1 MPSREKINFTGHLG
15 ESLAGLIELPDHEP
29 KAIALFAHCFTC
41 GKDIVA
47 ASRIARHMVSKGF
60 GVMRFDFTGLGSS
73 DGDFA
78 NTNFTS
84 NIEDLVKA
92 ADFLRTSYTAP
103 QVLIGHSLGGTAV
116 LNAAARIPESLGI
129 VTIGSP
135 ADAQHVSQ
143 QFASALEEIDVHGEA
158 NVNLAG
164 RPFRIRKQFVDDI
177 RKTSVESIRG
187 TRKAFLIMHAPQ
199 DDVVSIKEAEKIY
212 QAASHPKS
220 FVSLDDADHL
230 LSNRTDAEY
239 VADVVASW
247 SSRFIRE
254 NTISEAATEIPVTSA
269 AKSTSSINPANASTA
284 ESNVITN
291 HPGSMLASEVDH
303 KFTIKLQSDKHQWL
317 ADEPA
322 SVGGNEAGPDPYEL
336 LLSSVGACTAMT
348 IRMYAERKGWPL
360 QDVNVSLKHERQY
373 DKDCEG
379 CDQSPQRI
387 EKINR
392 FVALQGDLTDEQRK
406 RLMEIADKCP
416 VHRTLTGELS
426 MHSEEINFN

>member
-1 MPSREKINFTGHLG
+1 MPSRKKINFTGHQG
-15 ESLAGLIELPDHEP
+15 ESLAGLIELPDHQP
-29 KAIALFAHCFTC
+29 KALALFAHCFTC

-84 NIEDLVKA
+84 NIEDLIKA
-92 ADFLRTSYTAP
+92 ADFLRTNYDAP

-143 QFASALEEIDVHGEA
+143 QFASALEEIDRHGEA

-187 TRKAFLIMHAPQ
+187 TKKAFLIMHAPQ
-199 DDVVSIKEAEKIY
+199 DNVVSIKEAEKIY

-230 LSNRTDAEY
+230 LSNRADAEY

-247 SSRFIRE
+247 SGRFIHE
-254 NTISEAATEIPVTSA
+254 NAITNAAIERPVTGADTSN
-269 AKSTSSINPANASTA
+269 SITTSSINPANANTV
-284 ESNVITN
+284 ESNVVTN
-291 HPGSMLASEVDH
+291 HPGSLLASEVDH

-322 SVGGNEAGPDPYEL
+322 AVGGNEAGPDPYEL
-336 LLSSVGACTAMT
+336 LLSSVAACTCLLYT
-348 IRMYAERKGWPL
+348 SPSPRDLSTSRMPSSA
-360 QDVNVSLKHERQY
+360 
-373 DKDCEG
+373 
-379 CDQSPQRI
+379 
-387 EKINR
+387 
-392 FVALQGDLTDEQRK
+392 
-406 RLMEIADKCP
+406 
-416 VHRTLTGELS
+416 
-426 MHSEEINFN
+426 

>member
-1 MPSREKINFTGHLG
+1 MPSRKKINFPGHQG

-47 ASRIARHMVSKGF
+47 ASRIARHMVSRGF

-84 NIEDLVKA
+84 NVEDLLQA
-92 ADFLRTSYTAP
+92 ADYLRTHYAAP
-103 QVLIGHSLGGTAV
+103 EVLIGHSLGGTAV
-116 LNAAARIPESLGI
+116 LNVAARVPESLGV

-143 QFASALEEIDVHGEA
+143 QFATSLKEIEEHGEA
-158 NVNLAG
+158 DVKLGG
-164 RPFRIRKQFVDDI
+164 RSFRIRKQFVDDI
-177 RKTSVESIRG
+177 RNTSVESIHG
-187 TRKAFLIMHAPQ
+187 TKKAYLIMHAPM

-212 QAASHPKS
+212 QAAAHPKS

-239 VADVVASW
+239 VADVIASW
-247 SSRFIRE
+247 SSRFIRD
-254 NTISEAATEIPVTSA
+254 TINSDAATPEPVVAPTSA
-269 AKSTSSINPANASTA
+269 AAATKSTVVTD
-284 ESNVITN
+284 
-291 HPGSMLASEVDH
+291 HPGSLLASEVDH
-303 KFTIKLQSDKHQWL
+303 KFGIKLQSGKHQWL

-322 SVGGNEAGPDPYEL
+322 AVGGNETGPDPYEL

-360 QDVNVSLKHERQY
+360 QDVNVSLKHERRY

-379 CDQSPQRI
+379 CEQTPQRL
-387 EKINR
+387 ENINR
-392 FVALQGDLTDEQRK
+392 FIALKGDLSDEQRK

-416 VHRTLTGELS
+416 VHRTLTGQLT
-426 MHSEEINFN
+426 MGSEEINFN